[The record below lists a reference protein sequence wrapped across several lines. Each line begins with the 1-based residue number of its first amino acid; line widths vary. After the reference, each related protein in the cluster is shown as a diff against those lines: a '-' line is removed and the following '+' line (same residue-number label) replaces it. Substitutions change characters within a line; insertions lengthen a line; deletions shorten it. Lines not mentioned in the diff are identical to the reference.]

1 MFQPGQTYSPQVG
14 PHALAKAAGGPGP
27 LLAGA
32 QPGHHPSPAQLVR
45 AATPPPP
52 LPPPHTRPLDA
63 PPAPLP
69 PPTPLPPPPRH
80 PQDLNPFAPKQYVP
94 RAQKRVPPR
103 IASNEDAHQFGDFKN
118 VDFLSRFV
126 TDAGRLKARRATR
139 LRPAVHY
146 RLMKQVGGEI
156 GESVGPKGWGWGL
169 DRASCRARAA
179 SAVGAAAPAHFTR
192 SGAAGYAG

>member
-45 AATPPPP
+45 AATS
-52 LPPPHTRPLDA
+52 
-63 PPAPLP
+63 
-69 PPTPLPPPPRH
+69 PTPLPPPPRH